1 MYTYIRSEIFDRIA
15 TFLLIILKRETSEQK
30 SIQQKKEVY
39 YFQKEV
45 STRKKP
51 TMAETT
57 DKKDEPTTMFDTL
70 KPLCVW
76 SQMPTE
82 VRKTMMQSLESDGS
96 NSFREYGSGKSS
108 LDFRWFFTLSE
119 ITISRGCIVDRAS
132 GNFELCFISPEV
144 HLTYLCVCFYII

>member
-1 MYTYIRSEIFDRIA
+1 MYIYIRSEIFDRIA
-15 TFLLIILKRETSEQK
+15 TFLLIILKRETSEQRF
-30 SIQQKKEVY
+30 IQEKKEVY

-45 STRKKP
+45 STRKKL

-57 DKKDEPTTMFDTL
+57 DKNDEPTTMFDTL

-76 SQMPTE
+76 SQMPAE

-108 LDFRWFFTLSE
+108 LDFR
-119 ITISRGCIVDRAS
+119 
-132 GNFELCFISPEV
+132 
-144 HLTYLCVCFYII
+144 